1 MTAFVD
7 ASAMVAMITDEPD
20 TYAVAQRFG
29 DAEDTLYSAMSLWET
44 IRAVARK
51 RKVRMKT
58 AQIEVETFIA
68 EFGLRLVE
76 IGEREAHV
84 AVEVHDRYGKGTGH
98 PARLNMGDCFA
109 YACAKTNG
117 AELLY
122 KGDDFA
128 LTDLA

>member
-1 MTAFVD
+1 MIAFLD
-7 ASAMVAMITDEPD
+7 ASAMVAMMTDEPD
-20 TYAVAQRFG
+20 TFAIAQRFG
-29 DAEDTLYSAMSLWET
+29 EAEMTLFSALSFWEAT
-44 IRAVARK
+44 RAIARK
-51 RKVRMKT
+51 RKVSMTT
-58 AQIEVETFIA
+58 ARLEVDAFVANFAI
-68 EFGLRLVE
+68 RSVS
-76 IGEREAHV
+76 IGEAEAR
-84 AVEVHDRYGKGTGH
+84 AAIDAHDRYGKSNH